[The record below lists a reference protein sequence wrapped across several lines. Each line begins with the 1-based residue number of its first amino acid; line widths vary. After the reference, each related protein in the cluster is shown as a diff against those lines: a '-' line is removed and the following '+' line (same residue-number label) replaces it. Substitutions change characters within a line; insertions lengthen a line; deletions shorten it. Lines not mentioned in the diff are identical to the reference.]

1 MCWRLQPIT
10 LPSGVN
16 AGNHGQKDGGRLV
29 EAEIELREHAV
40 LRCLLGDV
48 RLELLR
54 KFTGCSGPSLS
65 STDTS

>member
-16 AGNHGQKDGGRLV
+16 AGNHGQKDDGRL

-48 RLELLR
+48 RLELPTL
-54 KFTGCSGPSLS
+54 
-65 STDTS
+65 